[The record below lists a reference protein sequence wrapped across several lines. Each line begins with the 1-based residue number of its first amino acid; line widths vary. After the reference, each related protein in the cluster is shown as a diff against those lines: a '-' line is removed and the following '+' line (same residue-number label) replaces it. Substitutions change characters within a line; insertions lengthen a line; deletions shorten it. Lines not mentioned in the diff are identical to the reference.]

1 MINFT
6 KWLENEV
13 RYNIIYF
20 SQVGY
25 REPYYLRSSSK
36 DQEISIYH
44 ILSNGVYI
52 NIPFKDAVRA
62 FNYFR
67 PDNWNSFLIYN
78 ISLRKFKKIIR
89 PENQSFFNILN
100 FLDNALVK
108 IWKRFYPTEKKRN
121 TNRYAEH
128 KK

>member
-6 KWLENEV
+6 EWLENEI

-25 REPYYLRSSSK
+25 REPYCLRSSSK

-67 PDNWNSFLIYN
+67 PDNQNSFLIYN

-89 PENQSFFNILN
+89 PENQSFFQYTKFLRQCSCKNLEKILS
-100 FLDNALVK
+100 D
-108 IWKRFYPTEKKRN
+108 REKEKYKPLCR
-121 TNRYAEH
+121 T
-128 KK
+128 